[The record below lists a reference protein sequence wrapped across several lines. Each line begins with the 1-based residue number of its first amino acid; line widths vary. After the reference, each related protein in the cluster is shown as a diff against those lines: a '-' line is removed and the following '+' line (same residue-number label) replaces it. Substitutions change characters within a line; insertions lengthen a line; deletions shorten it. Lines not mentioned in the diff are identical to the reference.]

1 MSNHN
6 SDDAI
11 MQPSRAGKEKKI
23 PAVGLFFVN
32 PTEANYA
39 VTKMRAAGGKT
50 RFLFNS
56 TLCIAGDQTFFVAGP
71 AVGAPMAVLCL
82 EKLIVL
88 GAKRVILLGWCGA
101 LQQTLRVGDV
111 LLPGSALCGEGTSRY
126 YSSEKEPEPSSEL
139 MAWLRV
145 ILSQNAVNWQEGR
158 VWSTDAPYR
167 ESRELL
173 VSLNRDQ
180 DIAAVDME
188 YSALCTVALFRG
200 IELAACMLVSDELW
214 QKQWQA
220 GFSNQDFRQSSQDLS
235 MLFITAMP
243 GLAKG
248 LL

>member
-1 MSNHN
+1 MSNHS
-6 SDDAI
+6 SDDTI
-11 MQPSRAGKEKKI
+11 MQPHRAGKEKKI

-39 VTKMRAAGGKT
+39 MTKMSAAGGKT

-56 TLCIAGDQTFFVAGP
+56 SLCIAADQTFFIAGP

-88 GAKRVILLGWCGA
+88 GAKRVILVGWCGA

-111 LLPGSALCGEGTSRY
+111 LVSGAALCGEGTSRY
-126 YSSEKEPEPSSEL
+126 YSSDKEPEPSAEL
-139 MAWLRV
+139 TAWLRV
-145 ILSQNAVNWQEGR
+145 TLSRSAVNWQEGR

-167 ESRELL
+167 ESRILL
-173 VSLNRDQ
+173 ASLICDH

-214 QKQWQA
+214 QDQWKA
-220 GFSNQDFRQSSQDLS
+220 GFSNPAFRHRSQDLS
-235 MLFITAMP
+235 MLFISAMS
-243 GLAKG
+243 GLSKDS
-248 LL
+248 